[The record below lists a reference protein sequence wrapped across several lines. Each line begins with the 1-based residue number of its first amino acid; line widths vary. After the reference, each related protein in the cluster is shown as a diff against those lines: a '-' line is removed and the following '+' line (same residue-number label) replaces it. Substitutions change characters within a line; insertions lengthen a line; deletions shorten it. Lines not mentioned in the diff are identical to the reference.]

1 MLAESFVIDLYL
13 AEKFDLLGSNR
24 YEAETIK
31 AFYSSIH
38 YLRERCLMRMTWTFA
53 DKRKEAFERFTTKM
67 VPWWIKVHEQHL
79 ERNGGNGHFFGDKVM
94 LATQQYDQGWTCDA
108 KKNEDDLLT
117 GESA

>member
-1 MLAESFVIDLYL
+1 MLAESVVIDMYL
-13 AEKFDLLGSNR
+13 AEKFNLLGSNR

-53 DKRKEAFERFTTKM
+53 DKRQEAFGRFTTQM

-79 ERNGGNGHFFGDKVM
+79 ERNGGNGHYFGDKVILVTQKRARMELLKTTKTKM
-94 LATQQYDQGWTCDA
+94 L
-108 KKNEDDLLT
+108 N
-117 GESA
+117 S